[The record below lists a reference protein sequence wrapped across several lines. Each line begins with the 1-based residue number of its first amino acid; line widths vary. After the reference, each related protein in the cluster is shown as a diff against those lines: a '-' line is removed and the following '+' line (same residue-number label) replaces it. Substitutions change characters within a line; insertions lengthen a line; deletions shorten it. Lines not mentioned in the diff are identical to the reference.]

1 MRPQRLLLDIAVG
14 LAAGLVAT
22 KMTEFVQEASYKL
35 MPKRVKEREDEV
47 RPGPPPKIAARKT
60 AEALGFE
67 LDEKQLMPAA
77 MVVHYGLGLAWGP
90 VYTLLRRHSQM
101 EPLGAGFITGAAMS
115 LIADE
120 ALPPALGFTAPSHDY
135 PTLTHVRGFANHLV
149 YGAIAAVA
157 AETIYHLTDTLPEK
171 TQAWIDSSA
180 HPRTDASDASF

>member
-1 MRPQRLLLDIAVG
+1 MRPQNLFLDIAVG

-22 KMTEFVQEASYKL
+22 KVTEFVQEATYKL
-35 MPKRVKEREDEV
+35 MPERAKEREEAV
-47 RPGPPPKIAARKT
+47 RPGPPPETAARKT
-60 AEALGFE
+60 AEALGFG

-101 EPLGAGFITGAAMS
+101 EPLGAGFVTGAAMS

-135 PTLTHVRGFANHLV
+135 PTLTHVRGFTNHLI
-149 YGAIAAVA
+149 YGAVAAVT
-157 AETIYHLTDTLPEK
+157 AETIYYLTDT
-171 TQAWIDSSA
+171 
-180 HPRTDASDASF
+180 R